1 MFKFLFPDFHFKS
14 IHDVPLSFYKENNI
28 KGVLFD
34 IDNTLEP
41 YSTRIPS
48 ERTVK
53 LFADLIENGIKI
65 SVISNNHK
73 ERVSA
78 FCAPL
83 RVSYYY
89 ESGKPSAKNINN
101 AIEEMGLDRSEVVI
115 VGDQLFT
122 DIWASSNAKIRGIF
136 VDKIN
141 NSESFFIRLKR
152 ILEIPFTIRI
162 KRKGYGRIK

>member
-1 MFKFLFPDFHFKS
+1 MFNFLYPDFHFKS
-14 IHDVPLSFYKENNI
+14 IHDVPLSFYEENNI

-41 YSTRIPS
+41 YSTPVPS
-48 ERTVK
+48 ERTAK
-53 LFADLIENGIKI
+53 LFSDLKACGIKLA
-65 SVISNNHK
+65 VISNNHK

-78 FCAPL
+78 FCEPL
-83 RVSYYY
+83 SVSYYY
-89 ESGKPSAKNINN
+89 ESGKPSAKNIDN
-101 AIEEMGLDRSEVVI
+101 AIKEMGLLNSEVVI

-141 NSESFFIRLKR
+141 DCESFFIKLKR
-152 ILEIPFTIRI
+152 ALEIPFVARI
-162 KRKGYGRIK
+162 NRKGYGKIK